1 MWDLNDI
8 RYSTLPYVDKDKLYS
23 TVTDYQVFC
32 YYIDSE
38 LKIGRPINSPLRRDE
53 IPSFSLFINKT
64 TNTVMYKDF
73 ATGDCGDS
81 VKFVMKLK
89 GLQYKQALYVIAS
102 DFGYVNEHISVANK
116 KVSNRLKKLKTPKIS
131 AVNIGIKRRDW
142 KIWDRDYWWQYEIK
156 KGTLNKFWVSPVQL
170 LFFNDSIVK
179 PDKHCY
185 AYKEIKDDKVSF
197 KILQPYSEFKW
208 INNANDS
215 IHQGYRQLPERGELL
230 IITKSLKD
238 VMSLHDVAGIPA
250 VGLQAESIM
259 MKESV
264 MYEYKTRFDRV
275 ICMFDN
281 DLPGRKFSTR
291 FSSEF
296 GIEEIFMPQDMG
308 KDFSDVVKDYSG
320 QEALEVLTE
329 ITY

>member
-1 MWDLNDI
+1 
-8 RYSTLPYVDKDKLYS
+8 
-23 TVTDYQVFC
+23 
-32 YYIDSE
+32 
-38 LKIGRPINSPLRRDE
+38 
-53 IPSFSLFINKT
+53 
-64 TNTVMYKDF
+64 
-73 ATGDCGDS
+73 
-81 VKFVMKLK
+81 
-89 GLQYKQALYVIAS
+89 
-102 DFGYVNEHISVANK
+102 
-116 KVSNRLKKLKTPKIS
+116 
-131 AVNIGIKRRDW
+131 
-142 KIWDRDYWWQYEIK
+142 
-156 KGTLNKFWVSPVQL
+156 
-170 LFFNDSIVK
+170 
-179 PDKHCY
+179 
-185 AYKEIKDDKVSF
+185 
-197 KILQPYSEFKW
+197 
-208 INNANDS
+208 
-215 IHQGYRQLPERGELL
+215 
-230 IITKSLKD
+230 
-238 VMSLHDVAGIPA
+238 MSLHDVAGIPA